1 MLKDS
6 LKRFRLISFI
16 EGMSYLILLFIAM
29 PIKYLADNPY
39 FVKIVGMGHGV
50 LFIIF
55 IILLADVS
63 KRLSWNNT
71 FSLKMFIYSLLP
83 FGMFLIEK
91 DIKIKK

>member
-63 KRLSWNNT
+63 KRLSWNNI